1 MSIIKFSLML
11 FSIIFT
17 TTTLTYSI
25 FNEFLNS
32 DISFFYATLQSAGLS
47 FIFTFCM
54 LCLDFLSNYIK
65 ILNTKFY
72 VIIQYFI
79 LLFIITNYAKYFKWG
94 DWNNSL
100 YILIFIISFSFIYT
114 FIYIVF
120 DIRYKKED
128 EYLHKKLKSY
138 QNKIR

>member
-1 MSIIKFSLML
+1 MSFIKFSLVL
-11 FSIIFT
+11 FSIMFT
-17 TTTLTYSI
+17 TTTLTYTI

-32 DISFFYATLQSAGLS
+32 GVSFFYATLQSAGLS
-47 FIFTFCM
+47 LIFTFSI
-54 LCLDFLSNYIK
+54 LSLDFLSNYIK

-79 LLFIITNYAKYFKWG
+79 LLIIITNYARYFNWG
-94 DWNNSL
+94 DWSNSF
-100 YILIFIISFSFIYT
+100 YVLIFIISFSLIYS

-138 QNKIR
+138 QNEIK